1 MPLSADAGGMPLA
14 LCTVTLASPSRPPRT
29 PARVYRQTL
38 WLLTSRDL
46 RVRYS
51 TSFLGYVWSVLDPLV
66 MAVIYWFVFTQ
77 IVDRSIGADPYIV
90 FLLAGLLPWTWFNGA
105 IGDSTRAFIKDAKLV
120 RSTRLPRS
128 VWVARIVLSKGIEF
142 VLAIPVVIAFAVI
155 YGAEPTWGVLWLP
168 LAILLQA
175 TLILGLG
182 LMIAPLVVFFRDLE
196 RAVKLVLRFLFYASP
211 IIYGLTDLPDGLE
224 AWMAFNPLSG
234 IFSLYRAS
242 FFPDQV
248 EPFAVVV
255 AAIMSLVILGAG
267 ILVFRRM
274 VRAVLKEI

>member
-1 MPLSADAGGMPLA
+1 M
-14 LCTVTLASPSRPPRT
+14 TLASPSRPPRS

-38 WLLTSRDL
+38 WLLTGRDL

-51 TSFLGYVWSVLDPLV
+51 TSFLGYLWSVLDPLV
-66 MAVIYWFVFTQ
+66 MALIYWFVFTQ
-77 IVDRSIGADPYIV
+77 IVDRSIGEAPYIV

-128 VWVARIVLSKGIEF
+128 VWVARIVLSKGVEF
-142 VLAIPVVIAFAVI
+142 VLAIPVVVAFAIVF
-155 YGAEPTWGVLWLP
+155 GAELTWGVLWLP
-168 LAILLQA
+168 VAIALQA
-175 TLILGLG
+175 TLTLGLG
-182 LMIAPLVVFFRDLE
+182 LVIAPLVVFFRDLE

-211 IIYGLTDLPDGLE
+211 IIYGLSDLPAGLDT
-224 AWMAFNPLSG
+224 WMAFNPLAG
-234 IFSLYRAS
+234 IISLYRAA

-248 EPFAVVV
+248 EALPVIIAAV
-255 AAIMSLVILGAG
+255 MSLAALGLG

>member
-1 MPLSADAGGMPLA
+1 MKRQKRMSRSRLGFVSHA
-14 LCTVTLASPSRPPRT
+14 TVGAPGTPR
-29 PARVYRQTL
+29 RYLHSL
-38 WLLTSRDL
+38 WLLSSRDL

-51 TSFLGYVWSVLDPLV
+51 TSFLGYLWSVLDPLV

-77 IVDRSIGADPYIV
+77 IVDRAIGAEPYIV

-142 VLAIPVVIAFAVI
+142 VLAIPVLAAFAIVF
-155 YGAEPTWGVLWLP
+155 GAELTWGVLWLP
-168 LAILLQA
+168 LAIVLQA

-211 IIYGLTDLPDGLE
+211 IIYGLSDLPDGLDV
-224 AWMAFNPLSG
+224 WMAFNPLSG
-234 IFSLYRAS
+234 IISLYRAA

-248 EPFAVVV
+248 EPFAVVI
-255 AAIMSLVILGAG
+255 AALMSLVALGAG